1 MSEHGK
7 LTLPMAYRVARLY
20 EIRPRK
26 GGGFEL
32 IPQRRVDASQAWFWS
47 ERWQAM
53 EREADAAI
61 AAGQV
66 QQFDSA
72 DDLLTELGKL

>member
-7 LTLPMAYRVARLY
+7 LTLPT
-20 EIRPRK
+20 
-26 GGGFEL
+26 
-32 IPQRRVDASQAWFWS
+32 WFWS

>member
-1 MSEHGK
+1 
-7 LTLPMAYRVARLY
+7 MAYRVARLY

-26 GGGFEL
+26 GGGFDL
-32 IPQRRVDASQAWFWS
+32 IPQQKVDASQPWFCS

-61 AAGQV
+61 SAGQI
-66 QQFDSA
+66 QRFDSA